1 MGKPDKAPRCPV
13 CRKPTAPLGTVDF
26 NRSCAEAQGRRLAP
40 ANRPVQYVMCR
51 TCGFAFAPEFA
62 AWTAEDFAR
71 EIYNEGYAAVDPDH
85 RDLRPRANAATLL
98 GMFPGASRPARHLDY
113 GGGAGRLSE
122 VLRAAG
128 WDSTCHDPFF
138 HDGGFAGDAPAPA
151 GTYSLITCFEV
162 FEHVTDPRALAARL
176 DGLLAPDGLMLVST
190 LVSDGQL
197 APGKPL
203 TWWYAAPRNGHVSLY
218 SRTSLDMLAT
228 RQGWRFASFSPE
240 SHVFWR
246 GEFPAFARHLLAPGQ

>member
-1 MGKPDKAPRCPV
+1 MSNLYPPGFLELLDQADGPV
-13 CRKPTAPLGTVDF
+13 
-26 NRSCAEAQGRRLAP
+26 
-40 ANRPVQYVMCR
+40 
-51 TCGFAFAPEFA
+51 
-62 AWTAEDFAR
+62 
-71 EIYNEGYAAVDPDH
+71 
-85 RDLRPRANAATLL
+85 
-98 GMFPGASRPARHLDY
+98 LDN
-113 GGGAGRLSE
+113 GAGGRSHPRITSLEITAHPNNS
-122 VLRAAG
+122 VR
-128 WDSTCHDPFF
+128 
-138 HDGGFAGDAPAPA
+138 GDALNLPFRDDTFALVLSQA
-151 GTYSLITCFEV
+151 VL
-162 FEHVTDPRALAARL
+162 EHVTDPRALAARL

-228 RQGWRFASFSPE
+228 KQGWRFASFSPE